1 MWPFL
6 LVLAI
11 VPMIFFWSD
20 SVREMFPQVSQYL
33 PEKSAVQ
40 PADGAQTTLPPELAD
55 GAKPGQWYVS
65 QTDKGYV
72 AWVMSADGQYRIAV
86 GCHKG
91 AQATLQVTHL
101 SGATMPAAG
110 LHLNYQYG
118 ALPLTQ
124 GYYTGADVV
133 NGVAQFKDVYLQ
145 DQSTAVLAQFTVPTT
160 DSNTV
165 ARAVANTCAA
175 PAEPAQAPSPSAQ

>member
-33 PEKSAVQ
+33 PEKSAAQ
-40 PADGAQTTLPPELAD
+40 TADGNQTTLPPELAA
-55 GAKPGQWYVS
+55 GAQPGRWYIS

-86 GCHKG
+86 GCHNG

-101 SGATMPAAG
+101 SGATLPAAG

-124 GYYTGADVV
+124 GYYTGSDVV
-133 NGVAQFKDVYLQ
+133 NGVAQFKDIYLQ
-145 DQSTAVLAQFTVPTT
+145 DQSTAVLAQFTVPAT
-160 DSNTV
+160 DSNAV
-165 ARAVANTCAA
+165 ARSVENTCAA
-175 PAEPAQAPSPSAQ
+175 PATTPAPSAQ